1 MKILCIM
8 SIIVHVIMGQTGYEI
23 VKMVDERN
31 VPKDQSSKTTM
42 ILTNSKGRTR
52 TSIIF
57 SKTLNGGEKQILWF
71 MAPADDKGVA
81 FLKIE
86 HEGKDDEMRMW
97 LPAFK
102 KIRRITAKKK
112 GDSFMGSDLSYE
124 DMSNRDLEENEY
136 KRLEDDMVD
145 SIACYVLEV
154 VPKKEAKSSYFKHK
168 SWINKESLA
177 AVKEESYDKKG
188 KLKKVKSFQNK
199 RMGAY
204 YILSSVFVKD
214 VQKEHTTKVVFE
226 DLKVDS
232 GIEEKLF
239 QEKNLKRLPQ

>member
-1 MKILCIM
+1 MKILCII
-8 SIIVHVIMGQTGYEI
+8 SVILHVIMGQSGYEI
-23 VKMVDERN
+23 AKMVDERN
-31 VPKDQSSKTTM
+31 KPKDQSSKTTM

-52 TSIIF
+52 TSTIY

-154 VPKKEAKSSYFKHK
+154 VPKKEEKSSYFKHK

-188 KLKKVKSFQNK
+188 KLKKVKSFQST
-199 RMGAY
+199 RMRDY
-204 YILSSVFVKD
+204 YILSSVYVKD
-214 VQKEHTTKVVFE
+214 VQKNHTTKVVFE
-226 DLKVDS
+226 DLKVDT

>member
-1 MKILCIM
+1 M
-8 SIIVHVIMGQTGYEI
+8 SVIVHVIMGQTGYEI
-23 VKMVDERN
+23 AKMVDERN
-31 VPKDQSSKTTM
+31 KPKDQSSKTTM
-42 ILTNSKGRTR
+42 ILTNLKGRTR
-52 TSIIF
+52 TSTIY
-57 SKTLNGGEKQILWF
+57 STSLKVGQKQILWF

-86 HEGKDDEMRMW
+86 HEGKDDEMRMR

-239 QEKNLKRLPQ
+239 HEKNLKRLPQ

>member
-1 MKILCIM
+1 MKILCII
-8 SIIVHVIMGQTGYEI
+8 SVILHVIMGQSGYEI
-23 VKMVDERN
+23 AKMVDERN
-31 VPKDQSSKTTM
+31 KPKDQSSKTTM

-52 TSIIF
+52 TSTIY

-71 MAPADDKGVA
+71 IAPADDKGVA

-124 DMSNRDLEENEY
+124 DMSNRNLEENEY
-136 KRLEDDMVD
+136 
-145 SIACYVLEV
+145 
-154 VPKKEAKSSYFKHK
+154 KHK
-168 SWINKESLA
+168 SWINKETLS

-188 KLKKVKSFQNK
+188 KLKKVKSFQSK
-199 RMGAY
+199 RMGDY

-226 DLKVDS
+226 DLKVDT
-232 GIEEKLF
+232 GIEDKLF
-239 QEKNLKRLPQ
+239 QEKNLKRLPPQ

>member
-1 MKILCIM
+1 
-8 SIIVHVIMGQTGYEI
+8 
-23 VKMVDERN
+23 MVDERN

-42 ILTNSKGRTR
+42 ILTNSKSRTR
-52 TSIIF
+52 TSTIY

-136 KRLEDDMVD
+136 KRLEDDMLD

-177 AVKEESYDKKG
+177 TVKEESYDKKR
-188 KLKKVKSFQNK
+188 KLKKVKSFQSK
-199 RMGAY
+199 RMGDY
-204 YILSSVFVKD
+204 YILSSVFVKTF
-214 VQKEHTTKVVFE
+214 KKNILRKLC
-226 DLKVDS
+226 LK
-232 GIEEKLF
+232 I
-239 QEKNLKRLPQ
+239 